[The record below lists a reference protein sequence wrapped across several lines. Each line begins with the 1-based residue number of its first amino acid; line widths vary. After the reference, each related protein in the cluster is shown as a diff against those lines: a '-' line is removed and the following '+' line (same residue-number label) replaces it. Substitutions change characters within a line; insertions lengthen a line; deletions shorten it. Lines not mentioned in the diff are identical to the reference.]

1 MTSQHVFAYKYW
13 TLSYRVESIFLN
25 EKQPDLK
32 FQSRVNF
39 WILFNIY
46 FWQIVSA
53 VSYILIQTVTSP
65 FWLNFICYFGY
76 WTFLV
81 ISCGSLYML
90 WDAFKRITTFS
101 TSQNLNVN
109 SNMIRLHLIAYI
121 VFLSSFLLYL
131 VAFIVYN

>member
-53 VSYILIQTVTSP
+53 VSYILI
-65 FWLNFICYFGY
+65 
-76 WTFLV
+76 
-81 ISCGSLYML
+81 
-90 WDAFKRITTFS
+90 
-101 TSQNLNVN
+101 
-109 SNMIRLHLIAYI
+109 
-121 VFLSSFLLYL
+121 
-131 VAFIVYN
+131 